1 MTRPETWTFEPLG
14 DQFERVTYGFTN
26 PMPTT
31 DEGPFMV
38 TAKDVRDGRIDYST
52 VRRTAREAYETLL
65 TDKSRPRVGDLLLTK
80 DGSIGRLAVCDRP
93 DVCINQSVALLQPKP
108 GTNVFFMKYLLS
120 TDEYQAKMAADADG
134 STIKHIYVTRV
145 DKMLVPIPPP
155 REQEAIAEV
164 LGALDDKI
172 AANAELILTLEAQLR
187 ATYEAELIDDD
198 RLVPLAAIVELN
210 PKRSTPAAQA
220 PQIAMQ
226 NLPSPG
232 MVIPSVAETAPTA
245 GARFMNG
252 DTLLARITPCLE
264 NGKTGYVS
272 QLAEGQVGFG
282 STEYIVMRSREGFP
296 LPLSYFIATDKRF
309 RAEAIL
315 RMVGSSGRQRV
326 KASDLAGLS
335 VSLTDERD
343 KLARFGELADSHVAL
358 AGSLNLETATL
369 AELRD
374 TLLPALMDGTIRVKD
389 AISQAEGVL

>member
-172 AANAELILTLEAQLR
+172 AANTRI
-187 ATYEAELIDDD
+187 
-198 RLVPLAAIVELN
+198 
-210 PKRSTPAAQA
+210 
-220 PQIAMQ
+220 
-226 NLPSPG
+226 
-232 MVIPSVAETAPTA
+232 AETATSLGEALFDRASQGAESVPLTAQLTPILGGTPPRDATEYWDGDVPWVSVRDISSCVA
-245 GARFMNG
+245 GAILETEECITWSGSTNSRAKTVPAGSVILSARGTVGAVARLVEDAAFNQSCYAFSPGVLPAGVLFYVVRHAAQNAKQVSHGSVFSTITVRSMGALPVPQLADG
-252 DTLLARITPCLE
+252 DALELEELLAPLLAAVDASLRE
-264 NGKTGYVS
+264 NRT
-272 QLAEGQVGFG
+272 L
-282 STEYIVMRSREGFP
+282 
-296 LPLSYFIATDKRF
+296 
-309 RAEAIL
+309 
-315 RMVGSSGRQRV
+315 V
-326 KASDLAGLS
+326 K
-335 VSLTDERD
+335 
-343 KLARFGELADSHVAL
+343 
-358 AGSLNLETATL
+358 
-369 AELRD
+369 LRD